1 MELEDVIKVNSVGFG
16 LEEVKVEF
24 KHELKM
30 DVSGVKIE
38 GKESEIMNIPRWV
51 AEILE
56 SEKHIILHEQDMV
69 TELKQAK
76 VKEDVQG
83 EESLSSLDKHFY
95 IRMNSYM
102 KKLSKDD
109 SDKVESMLNELVR
122 IRQGKIVRLADSSR
136 LTADLSSKL
145 SVEEEVYYDQIYK
158 ACLLY
163 TSPSPRDRSVSRM
176 PSSA

>member
-1 MELEDVIKVNSVGFG
+1 MELEDVIRVHSVGFG
-16 LEEVKVEF
+16 LEDVKVEF

-83 EESLSSLDKHFY
+83 EESISTLDKHFY

-109 SDKVESMLNELVR
+109 SRNGCAE
-122 IRQGKIVRLADSSR
+122 I
-136 LTADLSSKL
+136 
-145 SVEEEVYYDQIYK
+145 
-158 ACLLY
+158 
-163 TSPSPRDRSVSRM
+163 P
-176 PSSA
+176 

>member
-1 MELEDVIKVNSVGFG
+1 MELEDVIRVHSVGFG
-16 LEEVKVEF
+16 LEDVKVEF

-83 EESLSSLDKHFY
+83 EESISTLDKHFY

-109 SDKVESMLNELVR
+109 SDKVESMLNELIR
-122 IRQGKIVRLADSSR
+122 IRQGKIVRLADSS
-136 LTADLSSKL
+136 LSL
-145 SVEEEVYYDQIYK
+145 IHI
-158 ACLLY
+158 
-163 TSPSPRDRSVSRM
+163 
-176 PSSA
+176 

>member
-1 MELEDVIKVNSVGFG
+1 MKLEDVIKVNSIGFD

-56 SEKHIILHEQDMV
+56 SEKHIILHEQDML

-76 VKEDVQG
+76 VKENVQG

-95 IRMNSYM
+95 IKMNSYM

-109 SDKVESMLNELVR
+109 SDKVESMLNEL
-122 IRQGKIVRLADSSR
+122 IL
-136 LTADLSSKL
+136 
-145 SVEEEVYYDQIYK
+145 
-158 ACLLY
+158 
-163 TSPSPRDRSVSRM
+163 M
-176 PSSA
+176 

>member
-1 MELEDVIKVNSVGFG
+1 MELEDVVKVHSIGYDI
-16 LEEVKVEF
+16 EEVKVEF

-56 SEKHIILHEQDMV
+56 SEKHVILHEQDMV

-83 EESLSSLDKHFY
+83 EESLSTLDKHFY

-102 KKLSKDD
+102 KKLSTDD
-109 SDKVESMLNELVR
+109 YVKVESMLNELVR
-122 IRQGKIVRLADSSR
+122 IRQGKIVRLADSSK
-136 LTADLSSKL
+136 LTADLMSKL
-145 SVEEEVYYDQIYK
+145 SVEEDVYYNEIYK
-158 ACLLY
+158 ASLEFKKQVIG
-163 TSPSPRDRSVSRM
+163 DNK
-176 PSSA
+176 

>member
-1 MELEDVIKVNSVGFG
+1 MPLIVMELEDVIKVHSVGFD

-30 DVSGVKIE
+30 DVSGIKIE

-56 SEKHIILHEQDMV
+56 SENHVILHEQDML

-95 IRMNSYM
+95 IQINSYM

-122 IRQGKIVRLADSSR
+122 IRQGKIVRLADSSK
-136 LTADLSSKL
+136 LTSDLMSKL
-145 SVEEEVYYDQIYK
+145 SVEEEVYYNEIHK
-158 ACLLY
+158 ASLEFKKQVIG
-163 TSPSPRDRSVSRM
+163 DRK
-176 PSSA
+176 

>member
-1 MELEDVIKVNSVGFG
+1 MELEDVIKVHSVGFG

-24 KHELKM
+24 KHDLKM

-56 SEKHIILHEQDMV
+56 SEKHIIIHEQDML

-95 IRMNSYM
+95 IKINSFM

-109 SDKVESMLNELVR
+109 YDKIESMLNELVR
-122 IRQGKIVRLADSSR
+122 IRQGKIVRLADSSG
-136 LTADLSSKL
+136 LTSDLASKL
-145 SVEEEVYYDQIYK
+145 SVEEEVYYNEIHK
-158 ACLLY
+158 ASLEFKKQVIG
-163 TSPSPRDRSVSRM
+163 DKK
-176 PSSA
+176 

>member
-24 KHELKM
+24 KHDLKM

-83 EESLSSLDKHFY
+83 EDSLSTLDKHFY
-95 IRMNSYM
+95 IRIKSYM
-102 KKLSKDD
+102 KRLSKDD
-109 SDKVESMLNELVR
+109 SDKLESMLNELVR
-122 IRQGKIVRLADSSR
+122 IRQGKIVRLADSSK
-136 LTADLSSKL
+136 LTSDLASKL
-145 SVEEEVYYDQIYK
+145 SVEEVYYNQIHK
-158 ACLLY
+158 ASLEFKKQVIG
-163 TSPSPRDRSVSRM
+163 DKK
-176 PSSA
+176 

>member
-1 MELEDVIKVNSVGFG
+1 MELEDVIKVHSVGFG

-38 GKESEIMNIPRWV
+38 GKQSEIMNIPRWV
-51 AEILE
+51 AEILD
-56 SEKHIILHEQDMV
+56 SENHIILHEQDMV

-83 EESLSSLDKHFY
+83 EESLSTLDKHFY
-95 IRMNSYM
+95 IKMNSYM

-109 SDKVESMLNELVR
+109 SDKIESMLNELVR
-122 IRQGKIVRLADSSR
+122 IRQGKIVRLADSSK
-136 LTADLSSKL
+136 LTSDLASKL
-145 SVEEEVYYDQIYK
+145 SVEEEVYYNQIHK
-158 ACLLY
+158 ASLEFKKQVI
-163 TSPSPRDRSVSRM
+163 SDKK
-176 PSSA
+176 

>member
-1 MELEDVIKVNSVGFG
+1 MELEDVIKVHSVGYG

-24 KHELKM
+24 KHDLKM

-56 SEKHIILHEQDMV
+56 SEKHIILHEQDML
-69 TELKQAK
+69 TELKQSK

-83 EESLSSLDKHFY
+83 EESLSTLDKHFY
-95 IRMNSYM
+95 IKMKSYM

-109 SDKVESMLNELVR
+109 SDRVESMLNELVR
-122 IRQGKIVRLADSSR
+122 IRQGKIVRLADSSK
-136 LTADLSSKL
+136 LTSDLASKL
-145 SVEEEVYYDQIYK
+145 SVEEEVYFNQIYE
-158 ACLLY
+158 A
-163 TSPSPRDRSVSRM
+163 SVEFSKQVM
-176 PSSA
+176 GEKE

>member
-1 MELEDVIKVNSVGFG
+1 MELEDVIKVHSVGFG

-30 DVSGVKIE
+30 YVSGVKIE

-56 SEKHIILHEQDMV
+56 SEKHIILHEQDML
-69 TELKQAK
+69 TELKQSK

-83 EESLSSLDKHFY
+83 EESLSTLDKHFY
-95 IRMNSYM
+95 IKMKSYM

-109 SDKVESMLNELVR
+109 SDRVESMLNELVR
-122 IRQGKIVRLADSSR
+122 IRQGKIVRLADSSK
-136 LTADLSSKL
+136 LTSDLASKL
-145 SVEEEVYYDQIYK
+145 SVEEEVYFNQIYE
-158 ACLLY
+158 A
-163 TSPSPRDRSVSRM
+163 SVEFSKQVM
-176 PSSA
+176 GEKE

>member
-1 MELEDVIKVNSVGFG
+1 MKLEDVIKVHSVGYG

-24 KHELKM
+24 KHDLKM

-56 SEKHIILHEQDMV
+56 SEKHIILHEQDML
-69 TELKQAK
+69 TELKQSK

-83 EESLSSLDKHFY
+83 EESLSTLDKHFY
-95 IRMNSYM
+95 IKMKSYM

-109 SDKVESMLNELVR
+109 SDRVESMLNELVR
-122 IRQGKIVRLADSSR
+122 IRQGKIVRLADSSK
-136 LTADLSSKL
+136 LTSDLASKL
-145 SVEEEVYYDQIYK
+145 SVEEEVYYNEIHK
-158 ACLLY
+158 ASLEFKKQVI
-163 TSPSPRDRSVSRM
+163 SDKK
-176 PSSA
+176 

>member
-1 MELEDVIKVNSVGFG
+1 MKLEDVIKVHSVGYG

-24 KHELKM
+24 KHDLKM

-56 SEKHIILHEQDMV
+56 SEKHIIFHEQDML
-69 TELKQAK
+69 TELKQSK

-83 EESLSSLDKHFY
+83 EESLSTLDKHFY
-95 IRMNSYM
+95 IKMKSYM

-109 SDKVESMLNELVR
+109 SDRVESMLNELVR
-122 IRQGKIVRLADSSR
+122 IRQGKIVRLADSSK
-136 LTADLSSKL
+136 LTSDLASKL
-145 SVEEEVYYDQIYK
+145 SVEEEVYFNQIYE
-158 ACLLY
+158 A
-163 TSPSPRDRSVSRM
+163 SVEFSKQVM
-176 PSSA
+176 GEKE

>member
-1 MELEDVIKVNSVGFG
+1 MKLEDVIKVHSVGYG

-24 KHELKM
+24 KHDLKM

-56 SEKHIILHEQDMV
+56 SEKHIILHEQDML
-69 TELKQAK
+69 TELKQSK

-83 EESLSSLDKHFY
+83 EESLSTLDKHFY
-95 IRMNSYM
+95 IKMKSYM

-109 SDKVESMLNELVR
+109 SDRVESMLNELVR
-122 IRQGKIVRLADSSR
+122 IRQGKLVRLADSSK
-136 LTADLSSKL
+136 LTSDLASKL
-145 SVEEEVYYDQIYK
+145 SVEEEVYFNQIYE
-158 ACLLY
+158 A
-163 TSPSPRDRSVSRM
+163 SVEFSKQVM
-176 PSSA
+176 GEKE

>member
-1 MELEDVIKVNSVGFG
+1 MKLEDVIKVHSVGYG

-24 KHELKM
+24 KHDLKM

-56 SEKHIILHEQDMV
+56 SEKHIILHEQDML
-69 TELKQAK
+69 TELKQSK

-83 EESLSSLDKHFY
+83 EESLSTLDKHFY
-95 IRMNSYM
+95 IKMKSYM

-109 SDKVESMLNELVR
+109 SDRVESMLNELVR
-122 IRQGKIVRLADSSR
+122 IRQGKIVRLADSSK
-136 LTADLSSKL
+136 LTSD
-145 SVEEEVYYDQIYK
+145 
-158 ACLLY
+158 
-163 TSPSPRDRSVSRM
+163 
-176 PSSA
+176 

>member
-1 MELEDVIKVNSVGFG
+1 MPLIVMELEDVIRVHSVGFG
-16 LEEVKVEF
+16 LEDVKVEF

-83 EESLSSLDKHFY
+83 EESISTLDKHFY

-109 SDKVESMLNELVR
+109 SDKV
-122 IRQGKIVRLADSSR
+122 
-136 LTADLSSKL
+136 
-145 SVEEEVYYDQIYK
+145 
-158 ACLLY
+158 
-163 TSPSPRDRSVSRM
+163 
-176 PSSA
+176 

>member
-1 MELEDVIKVNSVGFG
+1 MPLIVMELEDVVKVHSVGYG

-24 KHELKM
+24 KHDLKM

-56 SEKHIILHEQDMV
+56 TEKHIIIHEEDML

-95 IRMNSYM
+95 IKINSFM

-109 SDKVESMLNELVR
+109 YDKVESMLNELVR
-122 IRQGKIVRLADSSR
+122 IRQGKIVRLADSSA
-136 LTADLSSKL
+136 LTSDLSSKL
-145 SVEEEVYYDQIYK
+145 SVEEEVYYNEIHK
-158 ACLLY
+158 ASLEFKKQ
-163 TSPSPRDRSVSRM
+163 VVGNKK
-176 PSSA
+176 

>member
-1 MELEDVIKVNSVGFG
+1 MKLEDVIKVHSVGYG

-24 KHELKM
+24 KHDLKM

-56 SEKHIILHEQDMV
+56 SEKHIILHEQDML
-69 TELKQAK
+69 TEFKQSK

-83 EESLSSLDKHFY
+83 EESLSTLDKHFY
-95 IRMNSYM
+95 IKMKSYM

-109 SDKVESMLNELVR
+109 SDRVESMLNELVR
-122 IRQGKIVRLADSSR
+122 IRQGKIVRLADSSK
-136 LTADLSSKL
+136 LTSDLASKL
-145 SVEEEVYYDQIYK
+145 SVEEEVYFNQIYE
-158 ACLLY
+158 A
-163 TSPSPRDRSVSRM
+163 SVEFSKQVM
-176 PSSA
+176 GEKE

>member
-1 MELEDVIKVNSVGFG
+1 MKLEDVIKVHSVGYG

-24 KHELKM
+24 KHDLKM

-56 SEKHIILHEQDMV
+56 SEKHIILHEQDML
-69 TELKQAK
+69 TELKQSK

-83 EESLSSLDKHFY
+83 EESLSTLDKHFY
-95 IRMNSYM
+95 IKMKSYM

-109 SDKVESMLNELVR
+109 SDRVESMLNELVR
-122 IRQGKIVRLADSSR
+122 IRQGKIVRLADSSK
-136 LTADLSSKL
+136 LTSDLASKL
-145 SVEEEVYYDQIYK
+145 SVEEEVYFNQIYE
-158 ACLLY
+158 A
-163 TSPSPRDRSVSRM
+163 SVEFSKQVM
-176 PSSA
+176 GEKE

>member
-24 KHELKM
+24 KHDLKM

-56 SEKHIILHEQDMV
+56 SEKHIILHEQDML
-69 TELKQAK
+69 TELKQSK

-83 EESLSSLDKHFY
+83 EESLSTLDKHFY
-95 IRMNSYM
+95 IKMKSYM

-109 SDKVESMLNELVR
+109 SDRVESMLNELVR
-122 IRQGKIVRLADSSR
+122 IRQGKIVRLADSSK
-136 LTADLSSKL
+136 LTSDLASKL
-145 SVEEEVYYDQIYK
+145 SVEEEVYFNQIYE
-158 ACLLY
+158 A
-163 TSPSPRDRSVSRM
+163 SVEFSKQVM
-176 PSSA
+176 GEKE

>member
-1 MELEDVIKVNSVGFG
+1 MHLIVMELEDVIKVHSVGFG

-38 GKESEIMNIPRWV
+38 GKQSEIMNIPRWV
-51 AEILE
+51 AEILD
-56 SEKHIILHEQDMV
+56 SENHIILHEQDMV

-83 EESLSSLDKHFY
+83 EESLSTLDKHFY
-95 IRMNSYM
+95 IKMNSYM

-109 SDKVESMLNELVR
+109 SDKIESMLNELVR
-122 IRQGKIVRLADSSR
+122 IRQGKIVRLADSSK
-136 LTADLSSKL
+136 LTSDLASKL
-145 SVEEEVYYDQIYK
+145 SVEEEVYYNQIHK
-158 ACLLY
+158 
-163 TSPSPRDRSVSRM
+163 
-176 PSSA
+176 SSLDFKKQVIGNTK

>member
-1 MELEDVIKVNSVGFG
+1 MELEDVIRVHSVGFG
-16 LEEVKVEF
+16 LEDVKVEF

-56 SEKHIILHEQDMV
+56 SEKHVILHEQDMV

-83 EESLSSLDKHFY
+83 EESLSTLDKHFY

-102 KKLSKDD
+102 KKLSTDD
-109 SDKVESMLNELVR
+109 YVKVESMLNELVR
-122 IRQGKIVRLADSSR
+122 IRQGKIVRLADSSK
-136 LTADLSSKL
+136 LTADLMSKL
-145 SVEEEVYYDQIYK
+145 SVEEDVYYNEIYK
-158 ACLLY
+158 ASLEFKKQVIG
-163 TSPSPRDRSVSRM
+163 DNK
-176 PSSA
+176 

>member
-1 MELEDVIKVNSVGFG
+1 MELEDVIKVHAVGFG

-24 KHELKM
+24 KHDLKM

-56 SEKHIILHEQDMV
+56 SEKHIILHDQDML

-83 EESLSSLDKHFY
+83 EESLSTLDKHFY
-95 IRMNSYM
+95 IKMNSYM

-109 SDKVESMLNELVR
+109 FDKVESMLNELVR
-122 IRQGKIVRLADSSR
+122 IRQGKIVRLADSSK
-136 LTADLSSKL
+136 LTSDLASKL
-145 SVEEEVYYDQIYK
+145 SVEEEVYYNEIHK
-158 ACLLY
+158 ASLEFKKQVI
-163 TSPSPRDRSVSRM
+163 SDKK
-176 PSSA
+176 

>member
-1 MELEDVIKVNSVGFG
+1 MELEDVIKAHSIGFG

-38 GKESEIMNIPRWV
+38 GKEAEIMNIPRWV

-56 SEKHIILHEQDMV
+56 SQKHIILHEQDML

-83 EESLSSLDKHFY
+83 EESLST
-95 IRMNSYM
+95 
-102 KKLSKDD
+102 LS
-109 SDKVESMLNELVR
+109 ESSFGR
-122 IRQGKIVRLADSSR
+122 FF
-136 LTADLSSKL
+136 
-145 SVEEEVYYDQIYK
+145 IYSFN
-158 ACLLY
+158 L
-163 TSPSPRDRSVSRM
+163 M
-176 PSSA
+176 

>member
-1 MELEDVIKVNSVGFG
+1 MELEDVIKVHSVGFD

-56 SEKHIILHEQDMV
+56 SENHVILHEQDML

-76 VKEDVQG
+76 VKENVQG

-95 IRMNSYM
+95 IKMNSYM

-122 IRQGKIVRLADSSR
+122 IRQGKIVRLADSSK
-136 LTADLSSKL
+136 LTSDLMSKL
-145 SVEEEVYYDQIYK
+145 SVEEEVYYNEIHK
-158 ACLLY
+158 ASLEFKKQVLG
-163 TSPSPRDRSVSRM
+163 DHK
-176 PSSA
+176 

>member
-1 MELEDVIKVNSVGFG
+1 MELEDVIKVHSVGFG

-24 KHELKM
+24 RHEVKM

-83 EESLSSLDKHFY
+83 EESISTLDKHFY
-95 IRMNSYM
+95 IKMKSYM

-109 SDKVESMLNELVR
+109 SDRVESMLNELVR
-122 IRQGKIVRLADSSR
+122 IRQGKIVRLADSSK
-136 LTADLSSKL
+136 LTSDLASKL
-145 SVEEEVYYDQIYK
+145 SVEEEVYFNQIYE
-158 ACLLY
+158 A
-163 TSPSPRDRSVSRM
+163 SVEFSKQVM
-176 PSSA
+176 GEKE

>member
-1 MELEDVIKVNSVGFG
+1 MELEDVVKVHSIGYDI
-16 LEEVKVEF
+16 EEVKVEF

-56 SEKHIILHEQDMV
+56 SEKHVILHEQDMV

-83 EESLSSLDKHFY
+83 EESLSTLDKHFY

-102 KKLSKDD
+102 KMS
-109 SDKVESMLNELVR
+109 
-122 IRQGKIVRLADSSR
+122 
-136 LTADLSSKL
+136 
-145 SVEEEVYYDQIYK
+145 
-158 ACLLY
+158 
-163 TSPSPRDRSVSRM
+163 
-176 PSSA
+176 

>member
-1 MELEDVIKVNSVGFG
+1 MPLIVMELEDVIKVHSVGFD

-30 DVSGVKIE
+30 DVSGIKIE

-56 SEKHIILHEQDMV
+56 SENHVILHEQDML

-95 IRMNSYM
+95 IQINSYM

-122 IRQGKIVRLADSSR
+122 IRQGKIVRLADSSK
-136 LTADLSSKL
+136 LTSDLMSKL
-145 SVEEEVYYDQIYK
+145 SVEEQVYYNEIHK
-158 ACLLY
+158 ASLEFKKQVIG
-163 TSPSPRDRSVSRM
+163 DRK
-176 PSSA
+176 

>member
-1 MELEDVIKVNSVGFG
+1 MELEDVIKVHSVGYG

-24 KHELKM
+24 RHDLKM

-56 SEKHIILHEQDMV
+56 SEKHIILHEQDML
-69 TELKQAK
+69 TELKQSK

-83 EESLSSLDKHFY
+83 EESLSTLDKHFY
-95 IRMNSYM
+95 IKMKSYM

-109 SDKVESMLNELVR
+109 SDRVESMLNELVR
-122 IRQGKIVRLADSSR
+122 IRQGKIVRLADSSK
-136 LTADLSSKL
+136 LTSDLASKL
-145 SVEEEVYYDQIYK
+145 SVEEEVYFNQIYE
-158 ACLLY
+158 A
-163 TSPSPRDRSVSRM
+163 SVEFSKQVM
-176 PSSA
+176 GEKE

>member
-1 MELEDVIKVNSVGFG
+1 MKLEDVIKVHSVGYG

-24 KHELKM
+24 KHDLKM

-56 SEKHIILHEQDMV
+56 SEKHIILHEQDML
-69 TELKQAK
+69 TELKQSK

-83 EESLSSLDKHFY
+83 EESLSTLDKHFY
-95 IRMNSYM
+95 IKMKSYM

-109 SDKVESMLNELVR
+109 SDRVESMLNELVR
-122 IRQGKIVRLADSSR
+122 IRQGKIVRLADSSK
-136 LTADLSSKL
+136 LTSNLASKL
-145 SVEEEVYYDQIYK
+145 SVEEEVYFNQIYE
-158 ACLLY
+158 A
-163 TSPSPRDRSVSRM
+163 SVEFSKQVM
-176 PSSA
+176 GEKE